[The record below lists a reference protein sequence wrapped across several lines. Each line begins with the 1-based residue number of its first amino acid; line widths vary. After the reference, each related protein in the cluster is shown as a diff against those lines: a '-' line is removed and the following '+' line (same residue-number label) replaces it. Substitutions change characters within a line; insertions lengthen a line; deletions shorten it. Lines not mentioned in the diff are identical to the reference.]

1 MGRGGKDVQAV
12 GGGWKRKEE
21 GSRWRETVSPRPE
34 GSQVIAEVVGC
45 ETIMVAQA
53 W

>member
-1 MGRGGKDVQAV
+1 MYRRWAVSGRGGRRGP
-12 GGGWKRKEE
+12 GG
-21 GSRWRETVSPRPE
+21 RETVSPRPE